1 MTAAPPPDRDVLS
14 VSALTGRLRTLVE
27 GRFSSVWVAGE
38 VSNFTKAASGHMYFT
53 LKDDTAQLKSVLFRG
68 VNMRMR
74 FEPRNGLDVLVRGR
88 LTVYEPRGDYQ
99 LQIEEL
105 QPKGIGAA
113 ELALRQLK
121 EKLLARGYFDPRRK
135 KPLPRFP
142 SRVALIASASG
153 AAVRDMLEL
162 LAQRWPQADVVVRP
176 SRVQGSGAAEDVA
189 VALRELNR
197 LHTSGRLPLCAV
209 VIGRGG
215 GSVEDLAAFNE
226 EAVADA
232 IFQSVVPV
240 VSAIGHEIDVTI
252 ADLVADHRAET
263 PSAAVVALTPHRLE
277 LLADLRDRAER
288 LREAVDHRLA
298 LARERLDQFAA
309 RPAFRRPL
317 QRVHDLEQRLDD
329 TAARLHR
336 AARVRVSSAGEK
348 LAAAAARLDTLS
360 PLNVL
365 NRGYSLTRTTAGRVI
380 TDPAGVSPGDILLT
394 RVAGGEI
401 RSVAV
406 EAAITAVEGTSL
418 EARPPKHEPTG

>member
-1 MTAAPPPDRDVLS
+1 MTAAPPTDRDVLS
-14 VSALTGRLRTLVE
+14 VSALVARLRGTVE
-27 GRFSSVWVAGE
+27 TKFSAVWVSGE
-38 VSNFTKAASGHMYFT
+38 VVDFTKARSGHMYFT
-53 LKDDTAQLKSVLFRG
+53 LKDESAQLKAVLFRG
-68 VNMRMR
+68 VNLRMR
-74 FEPRNGLDVLVRGR
+74 FEPRNGMEVLARGR
-88 LTVYEPRGDYQ
+88 LTVYDARGDVQ

-105 QPKGIGAA
+105 QPKGVGAA

-121 EKLLARGYFDPRRK
+121 EKLLARGYFDPGRK
-135 KPLPRFP
+135 RPLPKYP
-142 SRVALIASASG
+142 KRVALVASPTG

-162 LAQRWPQADVVVRP
+162 LAQRWPRTDVIVRP
-176 SRVQGSGAAEDVA
+176 SRVQGTGAAEEVA

-197 LHTSGRLPLCAV
+197 LHTTGRLPLCAV

-215 GSVEDLAAFNE
+215 GSSEDLAAFNE

-240 VSAIGHEIDVTI
+240 VSAIGHEVDVTV
-252 ADLVADHRAET
+252 ADLVADFRAET

-277 LLADLRDRAER
+277 LLADLDDRAGR
-288 LREAVDHRLA
+288 LRDAMAGRLV
-298 LARERLDQFAA
+298 LGRERLDQFAA

-317 QRVHDLEQRLDD
+317 QRVTDLEQRLDD

-336 AARVRVSSAGEK
+336 AARQRLTGAAEK
-348 LAAAAARLDTLS
+348 LAAVAAQLDGLS

-365 NRGYSLTRTTAGRVI
+365 SRGYSLTRTTVGRVV
-380 TDPAGVSPGDILLT
+380 TDPADVGPGDILLT

-406 EAAITAVEGTSL
+406 AAAITMEEL
-418 EARPPKHEPTG
+418 RRQEEAP

>member
-1 MTAAPPPDRDVLS
+1 MTTAPPTDRDVLS
-14 VSALTGRLRTLVE
+14 VSALVARLRGTVE
-27 GRFSSVWVAGE
+27 AKFAAVWVSGE
-38 VSNFTKAASGHMYFT
+38 VVDFTKARSGHMYFT
-53 LKDDTAQLKSVLFRG
+53 LKDESAQLKAVLFRG
-68 VNMRMR
+68 VNLRMR
-74 FEPRNGLDVLVRGR
+74 FEPRSGMEVLARGR
-88 LTVYEPRGDYQ
+88 LTVYDARGDVQ

-105 QPKGIGAA
+105 QPKGVGAA

-121 EKLLARGYFDPRRK
+121 EKLLARGYFDPGRK
-135 KPLPRFP
+135 RPLPRYP
-142 SRVALIASASG
+142 KRVALVASPTG

-162 LAQRWPQADVVVRP
+162 LAQRWPRTDVIVRP
-176 SRVQGSGAAEDVA
+176 SRVQGTGAAEEVA

-215 GSVEDLAAFNE
+215 GSSEDLAAFNE

-240 VSAIGHEIDVTI
+240 VSAIGHETDVTV
-252 ADLVADHRAET
+252 ADLVADFRAET

-277 LLADLRDRAER
+277 LLADLDDRTGR
-288 LREAVDHRLA
+288 LRDAMTGRLA

-317 QRVHDLEQRLDD
+317 QRVTDLEQRLDD

-336 AARVRVSSAGEK
+336 AARQRLTGAAEK
-348 LAAAAARLDTLS
+348 LTAVAARLDSLS

-365 NRGYSLTRTTAGRVI
+365 SRGYSLTRTTAGRVV
-380 TDPAGVSPGDILLT
+380 TDPADVSPGDILLT

-406 EAAITAVEGTSL
+406 ESAITMEEL
-418 EARPPKHEPTG
+418 RRQEEAP